1 MTSSPF
7 DTPLTTEERPMR
19 RSERAL
25 SADAALEIIRC
36 SNCAVLSTADGAGV
50 PYGVP
55 VTPVLVGNTLYF
67 HSTGR
72 PGGRKADNMLANN
85 KVSLC
90 FIGKSFLIPEF
101 YSVDFASVVVAG
113 IVSEVREEA
122 EKMQAMQALLKRYAP
137 NNSDERNAVQF
148 AHRFPLLSVWRV
160 DIESITGKA
169 RGASLWQGAQSLKE
183 VQALEPQEWLQ
194 GVPL

>member
-1 MTSSPF
+1 MTSSTF

-25 SADAALEIIRC
+25 SADSALEIIRC
-36 SNCAVLSTADGAGV
+36 TDCAVLSTADAAGV

-55 VTPVLVGNTLYF
+55 VTPVLIGNSLYF
-67 HSTGR
+67 HSSGL

-113 IVSEVREEA
+113 VAKEVTDEA
-122 EKMQAMQALLKRYAP
+122 EKMQAMQALLSRYAP
-137 NNSDERNAVQF
+137 GNSAERNAVQF
-148 AHRFPLLSVWRV
+148 ANRYPLISVWRV
-160 DIESITGKA
+160 DIESISGKA

-183 VQALEPQEWLQ
+183 VQAL
-194 GVPL
+194 

>member
-7 DTPLTTEERPMR
+7 DTLPTTEERPMR

-36 SNCAVLSTADGAGV
+36 SNCAVLSTADAAGV

-55 VTPVLVGNTLYF
+55 VTPVLVGNSLYF
-67 HSTGR
+67 HSTGL

-90 FIGKSFLIPEF
+90 FIGKSFVIPEF

-113 IVSEVREEA
+113 VAVEVRDEA
-122 EKMQAMQALLKRYAP
+122 EKMQAMQSLIARYAP
-137 NNSDERNAVQF
+137 GNSAERNAVQF
-148 AHRFPLLSVWRV
+148 ANRFALVSVWRV

-169 RGASLWQGAQSLKE
+169 RGASLWQGSQSLKE
-183 VQALEPQEWLQ
+183 VQALEPQTWLQ

>member
-36 SNCAVLSTADGAGV
+36 LNCAVLSTADAAGV

-55 VTPVLVGNTLYF
+55 VTPVLVGNSLYF
-67 HSTGR
+67 HSTGW

-90 FIGKSFLIPEF
+90 FIGKSFVIPEF

-113 IVSEVREEA
+113 VVTEVRDEA
-122 EKMQAMQALLKRYAP
+122 EKKQAMQALLKRYAP
-137 NNSDERNAVQF
+137 DNSAERNAVQF

-169 RGASLWQGAQSLKE
+169 RGAALWQGKESLKE
-183 VQALEPQEWLQ
+183 VQALEPQVWLQ